1 MKLRETILAAALV
14 ALAVAPSAQAAGPAI
29 DWDPAYGWQTGATPT
44 NLPLGGEFKMVGVI
58 SGFDVPLQELSALDP
73 TREYTFYVHGLIS
86 GGTVASGPPATTFYE
101 TNYAGGTIEV
111 YEDLS
116 PDMSFDPHP
125 VNAGVPADFI
135 DGTLILS
142 GSFTRFVIQ
151 SNNFTTY
158 KVGNIEGDLTWT
170 GGTMLDRFR
179 RIGGQ
184 LCPGLFTGGST
195 WNTSVV
201 PAGYLFRHDGKID
214 LQCPTA
220 TEGSTWG
227 RIKSLYR

>member
-1 MKLRETILAAALV
+1 MKLRESILAAALF
-14 ALAVAPSAQAAGPAI
+14 ALAVVPVAQAAGPVI
-29 DWDPAYGWQTGATPT
+29 DWDPAYGWQAGATPT
-44 NLPLGGEFKMVGVI
+44 NLPAGGEFKMVGVI
-58 SGFDVPLQELSALDP
+58 SGFDAPLGDLNALDP
-73 TREYTFYVHGLIS
+73 TREYTFYVYGLIS
-86 GGTVASGPPATTFYE
+86 GGTVPTGPPATTFYE
-101 TNYAGGTIEV
+101 TNYSGGVIAV

-116 PDMSFDPHP
+116 PESSFDPNP
-125 VNAGVPADFI
+125 PNAGVPGDFI

-142 GSFTRFVIQ
+142 GTFSRFVVQ
-151 SNNFTTY
+151 SNNFTAF
-158 KVGNIEGDLTWT
+158 KVGNIEGDITWS

-179 RIGGQ
+179 RIGGAI
-184 LCPGLFTGGST
+184 CPGLFTGGST

-220 TEGSTWG
+220 IEGSTWG

>member
-1 MKLRETILAAALV
+1 MKLRESFLAAALL
-14 ALAVAPSAQAAGPAI
+14 ALAVVPMAHAAGPVI
-29 DWDPAYGWQTGATPT
+29 DWDPAYGWQAGATPT
-44 NLPLGGEFKMVGVI
+44 NLPLSGEFKMVGVI
-58 SGFDVPLQELSALDP
+58 SGFDAPLGDLNALDP
-73 TREYTFYVHGLIS
+73 TKEYTFYVHNLIS
-86 GGTVASGPPATTFYE
+86 FGTVASGPVSTTFYV
-101 TNYAGGTIEV
+101 TDYSGGTIEV

-116 PDMSFDPHP
+116 PDASFDPNP
-125 VNAGVPADFI
+125 PTAGVPADFI

-142 GSFTRFVIQ
+142 GNFTRFTVQ
-151 SNNFTTY
+151 SNNFTAF
-158 KVGNIEGDLTWT
+158 KVGNIEGDINWT
-170 GGTMLDRFR
+170 GGSLLDRFR
-179 RIGGQ
+179 RIGGE

-220 TEGSTWG
+220 IEGSTWG